1 MQPGELCSPESR
13 NYDTAIPDVIGEE
26 CALRGFLKRRVLVWL
41 RRLGFRYG
49 CDCKFRGLSIWASKA
64 LARKYGEAAELQA
77 QFAGGGRFGRT
88 FATVEPEGPV
98 AAVTF
103 LEQFSPGG
111 GYGSPAA

>member
-49 CDCKFRGLSIWASKA
+49 CDCKFRGVSIWASKA

-98 AAVTF
+98 AA
-103 LEQFSPGG
+103 
-111 GYGSPAA
+111 